1 MRRYIPIFAIAALVS
16 CSQSTISTDI
26 AAAQAKA
33 AVVVADA
40 DQAAANGLPAV
51 CALLSLANTAFALL
65 VQNKDDATIEQGIYN
80 GLVAPGAPCE
90 PGATMTNAAA
100 LIPKVLVAVKQIQ
113 SAVKG

>member
-1 MRRYIPIFAIAALVS
+1 MKRALFACLMLAS
-16 CSQSTISTDI
+16 CSSATISTDL

-33 AVVVADA
+33 VVIKADA

-51 CALLSLANTAFALL
+51 CALLSLANTAFSLL
-65 VQNKDDATIEQGIYN
+65 VQNSADAVTEQGVYN

-90 PGATMTNAAA
+90 PGVTVADAAS